1 MSILA
6 IDLWDKR
13 CWLAIELEWIAIPKE
28 IVKRQEIHNYISK
41 YLNDYNIK
49 TIVVWLPFD
58 LYGKDLKQL
67 EKTKQFI
74 RELKNKYKYVKIEG
88 IDERFTTFEAE
99 RVLDAYWVNEQKWQK
114 DAISASLILESYLN
128 KIKK

>member
-1 MSILA
+1 MTILA

-13 CWLAIELEWIAIPKE
+13 SWFAIELEWIAIPKE
-28 IVKRQEIHNYISK
+28 IVNRQDIHKTIMKYI
-41 YLNDYNIK
+41 NDYNIDI
-49 TIVVWLPFD
+49 IVVGLAYD
-58 LYGKDLKQL
+58 LYWKDLKQL

-74 RELKNKYKYVKIEG
+74 RELKNKYKSVKIEG

-99 RVLDAYWVNEQKWQK
+99 RVLDEYWIKDQKWQK